1 MKLVDEKQI
10 KTTQELKRLE
20 DSLCYEKQ
28 NTMNEIS
35 RRKSAEM
42 KWRELEIRN
51 ENANMSSS
59 GGGKKWMEKLE
70 LKIRDLEAEL
80 EVEKRKGRE
89 AVKMERQMERHFKD
103 MEYQYFQEKR
113 NFERVEVS
121 HINELLCQKITVY
134 VDTQKDP
141 SDPKL
146 N

>member
-1 MKLVDEKQI
+1 MVTVTIRYIQADYDEQTLQLKLVDEKQV

-20 DSLCYEKQ
+20 DSLCYERQ
-28 NTMNEIS
+28 NTMNEIA

-42 KWRELEIRN
+42 KCRELEIRK

-59 GGGKKWMEKLE
+59 AGGRKWIEKLE

-121 HINELLCQKITVY
+121 QVN
-134 VDTQKDP
+134 
-141 SDPKL
+141 

>member
-1 MKLVDEKQI
+1 
-10 KTTQELKRLE
+10 
-20 DSLCYEKQ
+20 
-28 NTMNEIS
+28 
-35 RRKSAEM
+35 M

-121 HINELLCQKITVY
+121 LVNSFLSCIYKYTSN
-134 VDTQKDP
+134 
-141 SDPKL
+141 
-146 N
+146 